1 MGLLRILGIGKYLKK
16 VKTYVDE
23 KANELDRRIN
33 NIKPNAPTPDWSAKY
48 GALGF
53 IANKPI
59 SLIHNKR
66 YNLQPEV
73 ARGVYDFNNVD
84 NYVYVSVQGKVG
96 LSNIPFFFNG
106 CIDEWE
112 TNGDN
117 LIYQI
122 SIEYGDYNNT
132 INVELNTRDKTVTVY
147 DANIDGISDLFVT
160 ISEYDGVVMEE
171 EASSTLPDECIPDSV
186 ARKSDIP
193 SAPAINETLMKYL
206 ANPYKIMAGTPIPE
220 DLHNLIHDD
229 THGLNA
235 VLMSVCRYYEMAD
248 STTYAITAVE
258 DNRIYAAGG
267 GYYDYNYMDRVF
279 E

>member
-1 MGLLRILGIGKYLKK
+1 MGLLKLLGIEKYLKK

-23 KANELDRRIN
+23 KANELDGRIN
-33 NIKPNAPTPDWSAKY
+33 SINPNAPTPDWSAEY

-73 ARGVYDFNNVD
+73 ACGVYDFNNVD

-96 LSNIPFFFNG
+96 FPEIPFFFNG

-112 TNGDN
+112 TKGDD
-117 LIYQI
+117 LTHRI
-122 SIEYGDYNNT
+122 SVKYGDYNNT
-132 INVELNTRDKTVTVY
+132 VLVELNTRDKTVMVY
-147 DANIDGISDLFVT
+147 DANIDGIGDLFVT
-160 ISEYDGVVMEE
+160 ISEYDGAVMAE
-171 EASSTLPDECIPDSV
+171 EASSTLPDECIPDSI

-193 SAPAINETLMKYL
+193 STPVNETLMKYL

-220 DLHNLIHDD
+220 DLHNLIYDD
-229 THGLNA
+229 AHGLNA
-235 VLMSVCRYYEMAD
+235 VIMSVCRYYEMAD
-248 STTYAITAVE
+248 STNYAINAVE
-258 DNRIYAAGG
+258 DNGIYVGG
-267 GYYDYNYMDRVF
+267 GSYYSYNYTDRVF